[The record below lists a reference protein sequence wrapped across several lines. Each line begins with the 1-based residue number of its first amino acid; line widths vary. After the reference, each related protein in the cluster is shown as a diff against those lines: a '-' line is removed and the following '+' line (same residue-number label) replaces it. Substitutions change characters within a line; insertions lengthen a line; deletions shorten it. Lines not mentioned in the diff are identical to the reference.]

1 MSLPK
6 TVITQKDYVVVFL
19 EIINDMPN
27 ISTSAGY
34 KHIAD
39 IIQKKKNPT
48 SIKIKINDKII
59 N

>member
-1 MSLPK
+1 MLLF
-6 TVITQKDYVVVFL
+6 FL

-27 ISTSAGY
+27 VSTPAGY

-39 IIQKKKNPT
+39 IIQKNPT

>member
-6 TVITQKDYVVVFL
+6 TVITQKDYLVVFL

-27 ISTSAGY
+27 VSTPAGY

-39 IIQKKKNPT
+39 IIQKIQLALRSK
-48 SIKIKINDKII
+48 
-59 N
+59 